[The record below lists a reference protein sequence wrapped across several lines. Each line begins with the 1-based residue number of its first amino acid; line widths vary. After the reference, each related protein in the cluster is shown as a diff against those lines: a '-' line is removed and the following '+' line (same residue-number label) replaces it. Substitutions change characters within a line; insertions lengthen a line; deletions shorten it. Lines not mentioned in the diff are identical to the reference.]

1 LQRVRHAYVASL
13 LTGCAAAAALQGML
27 GVLIVATSSNEQPPH

>member
-1 LQRVRHAYVASL
+1 V
-13 LTGCAAAAALQGML
+13 AAAALQGML